1 MSGEKSTSERTLRIA
16 AENGDLVGMR
26 SLLDKGIHV
35 DSEDDRGST
44 PLYKASTFNRASI
57 IKELL
62 ARGANVNHQNMD
74 GNTPLI
80 VACFAGSAEAT
91 KLLLNAG
98 ADINLKD
105 NNGKTALDVACQ
117 RSRGASGRPECA
129 EAIEDWQNLSAAER
143 EAQARWE
150 EREAMWDTADWL

>member
-1 MSGEKSTSERTLRIA
+1 MHWA
-16 AENGDLVGMR
+16 AEKGDPDCCRV
-26 SLLDKGIHV
+26 
-35 DSEDDRGST
+35 
-44 PLYKASTFNRASI
+44 
-57 IKELL
+57 
-62 ARGANVNHQNMD
+62 
-74 GNTPLI
+74 I
-80 VACFAGSAEAT
+80 V
-91 KLLLNAG
+91 KLG